1 MARFF
6 KKISASFRENILP
19 VTLILAASF
28 SLASFLFFY
37 LDGQQNTTYFDA
49 QSHLNMSRKIVD
61 NLNPGL
67 GQLGGLWLPLLH
79 LLMVPFIWSDFMWR
93 SGWAGACV
101 SMPAFV
107 LSVYFVFKTVEFLFR
122 DRTAAF
128 LGALVYMASMNMLLL
143 QSMAMMEPLFN
154 LTIIGSIYYLS
165 RWARTDNLADLS
177 IGAFFVFLS
186 TLTRYEG
193 YAVLAASAAA
203 VLIVTFIKNFNAR
216 HWYRIVEGK
225 FLIFMTLASFGVLLW
240 LAYSLVIFGDPL
252 HWTHPNTRDV
262 SAVIETVQDGNPA
275 GLLRGDPTDYY
286 RHDLSRALLTFW
298 WTAAIGNGLIVFLA
312 GIIGFLS
319 LLWFCVKNSRYA
331 YLFIP
336 AVLISVAFPLFII
349 ALMYFGQVSL
359 LPPFLGFTGI
369 FDKGNNLAD
378 EAGIRY
384 TLAMLPFVAIFMGWL
399 AAGGA
404 YRKITILLLIV
415 FQTGS
420 FFFGP
425 LFLTYDLSL
434 KWKGVYGQE
443 NRSVEWFK
451 KNYSGGLILESALS
465 HEAEMFQNG
474 LAYKNY
480 IHEGTGHYWEESL
493 KNPVRYATWIIMNKS
508 AKTDTSGIWGQDIL
522 TDKFR
527 DSKILRNNFNL
538 VYDDG
543 KILIYKIKSGKDL
556 LRS

>member
-1 MARFF
+1 MVGFF
-6 KKISASFRENILP
+6 QKISASFRKNILP
-19 VTLILAASF
+19 VTLALAVFF

-37 LDGQQNTTYFDA
+37 LDGQRNTTYFDA
-49 QSHLNMSRKIVD
+49 QSHLNMARKIVD

-79 LLMVPFIWSDFMWR
+79 LLMVPFIWNDFMWH

-107 LSVYFVFKTVEFLFR
+107 LSVYFVFKTVELLFR

-128 LGALVYMASMNMLLL
+128 LGALVYMSSFNMLLL

-165 RWARTDNLADLS
+165 RWARTDNLVDLS
-177 IGAFFVFLS
+177 GGAFFVFLS

-203 VLIVTFIKNFNAR
+203 VPIVTFIKNFNASHR
-216 HWYRIVEGK
+216 YRIVEGK

-252 HWTHPNTRDV
+252 HWTHPNAADV
-262 SAVIETVQDGNPA
+262 ATVAETVRSGSPSEIM
-275 GLLRGDPTDYY
+275 RGDPTDYY
-286 RHDLSRALLTFW
+286 RHDLSKALLTFW
-298 WTAAIGNGLIVFLA
+298 WTAAIGNGLVVFFA
-312 GIIGFLS
+312 GIAGFLS
-319 LLWFCVKNSRYA
+319 LLWFCGRNIRYA

-336 AVLISVAFPLFII
+336 AVLVSVAFPLFILV
-349 ALMYFGQVSL
+349 LMYLGQVSL
-359 LPPFLGFTGI
+359 LPPFLGFAGI

-384 TLAMLPFVAIFMGWL
+384 TLAMLPLLAIFIGWL

-404 YRKITILLLIV
+404 YRKITVFLLIV
-415 FQTGS
+415 FQVGA
-420 FFFGP
+420 FFSGP

-434 KWKGVYGQE
+434 KWESVYGQE

-451 KNYSGGLILESALS
+451 ENYSGGLILASALS
-465 HEAEMFQNG
+465 HEAEIFQNG

-522 TDKFR
+522 TNRFR
-527 DSKILRNNFNL
+527 NSKVLRNNFDL

-543 KILIYKIKSGKDL
+543 KIMIYKIKANKEL
-556 LRS
+556 LHF